1 MLLDKVLKF
10 YCLLHILINF
20 DVNFWQLILTCNF
33 FFSLASPVVISYNGA
48 SGDYPSCT
56 DLAYQAAIADGA
68 NIIDCP
74 VQISKDG
81 IPFCFSSINLM
92 EGSTAAQSPF
102 RTRTTAAPE
111 LFIERGLFSFS
122 LTWEE
127 IQTLKR
133 KFYLFANSIFL
144 VSQKVR
150 IFFINAWKSWF
161 VLLLRWIL
169 VYIDGIS
176 YSYLLRWVTFILL
189 TKLNTIYLPN
199 SSYTPAAAISSPY
212 SGNNMLFRNPRFKN
226 EGNII
231 SLSQFIDTAA
241 NTSLSGVLIR
251 IEVILFYFI
260 YWFKYQIATWTCDWW
275 AVC

>member
-92 EGSTAAQSPF
+92 EGSTAAQSRF
-102 RTRTTAAPE
+102 RNRVSPAPE
-111 LFIERGLFSFS
+111 LFIETGLFSFS

-176 YSYLLRWVTFILL
+176 YSYLLRWVTFNKVKYHLF
-189 TKLNTIYLPN
+189 TKFFL
-199 SSYTPAAAISSPY
+199 Y
-212 SGNNMLFRNPRFKN
+212 SCSCNLK
-226 EGNII
+226 
-231 SLSQFIDTAA
+231 S
-241 NTSLSGVLIR
+241 VLRQLHDAQKSTFQKWREYYIAVSIHRHGGQHFSIR
-251 IEVILFYFI
+251 RPDSHRGHFVLFYLL
-260 YWFKYQIATWTCDWW
+260 
-275 AVC
+275 V